1 MITKPKGTYDV
12 LNFDARNYN
21 YIEEVIHTFA
31 RLYNYDYIRTP
42 IFESKELFHRG
53 VGETTDIVTK
63 ETYDFQD
70 KKGRDLTL
78 RPEGTAGIARSY
90 IENKM
95 YGNNDLTK
103 LYYFGTM
110 YRYERPQAGR
120 NREFTQFGMEAL
132 GSNDPSIDAEMIS
145 LPIRIFESLGIKNL
159 KVKINSLGDTE
170 SRNNYS
176 KALKNYLEPHIN
188 ELCSDC
194 KERFKK
200 NPLRILD
207 CKVDG
212 ENDIIK
218 NAPRV
223 LDFLNKES
231 KERFAKVLNYLD
243 TMDID
248 YEIDPNVVRGLDY
261 YDHTVFEI
269 VADIKELS
277 TGNVLAG
284 GGRYNSLVKNL
295 GGPDTPAIGFA
306 CGIERVLFT
315 INTLELKCADEKSLD
330 VFVLYVNDEEKEH
343 ATYLA
348 QELRLNGFSTDVDYL
363 GKNLKAQFKEAD
375 KYNSKYLIILN
386 SEDLKDGMLELKDNL
401 TKDKKKIK
409 EINLID
415 ELDGNM

>member
-1 MITKPKGTYDV
+1 MITKPKGTYD
-12 LNFDARNYN
+12 LLGSDARNYN
-21 YIEEVIHTFA
+21 YIEEVVHTFA

-42 IFESKELFHRG
+42 IFESKDLFHRG

-78 RPEGTAGIARSY
+78 RPEGTAGIVRSY

-132 GSNDPSIDAEMIS
+132 GSNDPSLDAEMIS
-145 LPIRIFESLGIKNL
+145 LPIRIFESLGLKNL
-159 KVKINSLGDTE
+159 KVKINSLGDKTDRE
-170 SRNNYS
+170 NYS
-176 KALKNYLEPHIN
+176 KALKDYLKPHLD

-194 KERFKK
+194 KERFNK

-212 ENDIIK
+212 DSDILK

-223 LDFLNKES
+223 LDYLSKES
-231 KERFAKVLNYLD
+231 KERFDKVLNYLD
-243 TMDID
+243 TMDIE

-269 VADIKELS
+269 VADIKELG

-295 GGPDTPAIGFA
+295 DGPEVPAIGFA
-306 CGIERVLFT
+306 CGIERVLFA
-315 INTLELKCADEKSLD
+315 INALELTCADPKSLD
-330 VFVLYVNDEEKEH
+330 IFILYVNEEEKQH
-343 ATYLA
+343 ALYLT
-348 QELRLNGFSTDVDYL
+348 QELRLNGFSTDMDYL
-363 GKNLKAQFKEAD
+363 DKPLKSQFKESD
-375 KYNSKYLIILN
+375 KYNAKYQIILN
-386 SEDLKDGMLELKDNL
+386 SDDLKDGLVELKDTL
-401 TKDKKKIK
+401 TKEKKKVK

-415 ELDGNM
+415 ELDGNL

>member
-12 LNFDARNYN
+12 LDDDARNYN
-21 YIEEVIHTFA
+21 YIMDIVKTFA
-31 RLYNYDYIRTP
+31 SFYNYDYIRTP
-42 IFESKELFHRG
+42 IFESRELFHRG

-78 RPEGTAGIARSY
+78 RPEGTAGVVRSF

-95 YGNNDLTK
+95 YVNDLTK

-120 NREFTQFGMEAL
+120 NREFTQFGMEVL
-132 GSNDPSIDAEMIS
+132 GSNDPSIDAELIS
-145 LPIRIFESLGIKNL
+145 LPVRIFDALGIKNL
-159 KVKINSLGDTE
+159 KVKINSLGDKE
-170 SRNNYS
+170 SRANYT
-176 KALKNYLEPHIN
+176 KALTDYLKPHIKD
-188 ELCSDC
+188 LCSDC
-194 KERFKK
+194 QERFKK

-212 ENDIIK
+212 DNDIIK

-223 LDFLNKES
+223 LDYLNKES
-231 KERFAKVLNYLD
+231 KERFDKVLTYLD
-243 TMDID
+243 TLDID
-248 YEIDPNVVRGLDY
+248 YEIDPNIVRGLDY

-269 VADIKELS
+269 TADIKELG

-284 GGRYNSLVKNL
+284 GGRYNSLVENL
-295 GGPDTPAIGFA
+295 GGPSVPAIGFA
-306 CGIERVLFT
+306 CGIERILFT
-315 INTLELKCADEKSLD
+315 IKTLELACADQKSLD
-330 VFVLYVNDEEKEH
+330 VFILYVNEEEKEH
-343 ATYLA
+343 ALYLV
-348 QELRLNGFSTDVDYL
+348 QELRLNGFSTDMDYL
-363 GKNLKAQFKEAD
+363 GKSLKSQFKEAD

-401 TKDKKKIK
+401 TKEKKKVK

-415 ELDGNM
+415 ELDGNI